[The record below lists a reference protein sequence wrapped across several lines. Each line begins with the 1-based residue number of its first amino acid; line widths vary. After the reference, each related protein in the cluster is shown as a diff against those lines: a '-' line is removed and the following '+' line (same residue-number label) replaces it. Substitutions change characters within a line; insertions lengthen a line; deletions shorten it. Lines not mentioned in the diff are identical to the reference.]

1 MANLKK
7 ELRAAMRDEVY
18 DRTEEGIYFPR
29 QGVLAAGQYH
39 DRINGG
45 EWQVAGDNLVVNEGL
60 EYILNVALGGEAKP
74 AGIYLALFN
83 GTSTPLAT
91 WKASDFASKAT
102 ELVSQAEGY
111 SAATRQA
118 WTPAAAVGNVIDNFG
133 AATSLTMK
141 SATSITVRG
150 AALLT
155 SNERGGTTGKL
166 LSVSKY
172 ANSREFQE
180 DDTYEVGY
188 RLTLNAG

>member
-1 MANLKK
+1 MVNLKK
-7 ELRAAMRDEVY
+7 ELSKAFRDELF
-18 DRTEEGIYFPR
+18 DRTEDGIYFPK
-29 QGVLAAGQYH
+29 QGVLACGEYH

-45 EWQVAGDNLVVNEGL
+45 EWQFAGKNLVVNEGL
-60 EYILNVALGGEAKP
+60 EYILNVALGNTAKP
-74 AGIYLALFN
+74 DGIYLALFS

-91 WKASDFASKAT
+91 WSANDFASKSSEIT
-102 ELVSQAEGY
+102 SQSEGY
-111 SAATRQA
+111 DAATRQA
-118 WTPAAAVGNVIDNFG
+118 WTPSAAVVNVIDNYA

-141 SATSITVRG
+141 SASSVTVRG

-155 SNERGGTTGKL
+155 DNERGGTGGKL
-166 LSVSKY
+166 LSVAKY